1 MMAIFRRLAALR
13 GAPHRDSAEPR
24 AGEEPRSTATL
35 DVVQRDVR
43 YAIRSLGRT
52 PAFTVAAVLALALGI
67 GATTAMLSVVNGV
80 LLRPLPYRDSDRL
93 VVILRDGYN
102 PVAPANVADWKAQT
116 RSFTDIATA
125 EAWGPSL
132 LGSDGPERL
141 SGLHVSP
148 GLFPL
153 LGVQPIIG
161 RAFASDE
168 EVAGN
173 DRVAV
178 IGYGLWQRRFG
189 GDRKVVGST
198 VTLDG
203 APYTIVGVMPQG
215 FRFAPFWI
223 TDAEIWAPLALGP
236 RAVSRTAASLRAFA
250 RLRPGVTLD
259 QARSD
264 LAAVT
269 ARLEREY
276 PGTNRGVVV
285 QTLKHKVVGDIE
297 TPLFVLLVAVGFVLL
312 IACANVAHMLL
323 ARGSVRQKEIAVR
336 TALGATRG
344 RIVVQLLVES
354 LVLAVLGGAIGLM
367 IAYWGVRALVAAS
380 PSIIPRVSDVSL
392 DPRVLGMSFAL
403 TLGTAVV
410 FGLVPALR
418 AARLDLATIFRD
430 GSRGSSEGRGRGR
443 LRSGLVAVEFAIAVV
458 LLVGAGLMVRT
469 FAALR
474 RVDPGFDPRGVV
486 TMTISV
492 SGTAEAPPAARVAF
506 FQQLLPRI
514 RALPGVASAAYIN
527 HLPLAGDQW
536 GFGFS
541 VEGKERRAADRP
553 SATYRVVTPGYF
565 ETMRI
570 PLLRGRG
577 VLETDRA
584 DAPPVVVIN
593 DYMARTYWP
602 GENPIGKRI
611 TLDDSTW
618 LTVVGV
624 AKNTVR
630 GDWAAPP
637 AEELFVPFQQARGF
651 ASDPGG
657 QYGYVTLVARAA
669 CAGGPRCDAA
679 SLTPAIV
686 RTVRESER
694 AAPIGAIQTMSSV
707 VSHATTESAFYLVL
721 LAAFALFA
729 VTLAGVGV
737 YGVMSYAVARRRNE
751 IGIRLALGAEP
762 GAVRRLVV
770 GQGLR
775 LAGIG
780 ALSGAIAAIG
790 LTQLL
795 RKLLFGVSPTDPLT
809 FGAVVGVLAL
819 VAVAASYFPARRA
832 TRIDPVSA
840 LRGD

>member
-1 MMAIFRRLAALR
+1 MMAIFRRRAGAL
-13 GAPHRDSAEPR
+13 HRDPVDRHTDDARPAVS
-24 AGEEPRSTATL
+24 L
-35 DVVQRDVR
+35 DVLKRDVR
-43 YAIRSLGRT
+43 YAIRSLART
-52 PAFTVAAVLALALGI
+52 PGFTIAAALALALGI

-80 LLRPLPYRDSDRL
+80 LLQPLPYRDSDRL

-102 PVAPANVADWKAQT
+102 PVAPANVADWRAQT
-116 RSFTDIATA
+116 RSFTDIAVA

-132 LGSDGPERL
+132 LGSDGPERI
-141 SGLHVSP
+141 SGLHVSA

-153 LGVQPIIG
+153 LGAQPLVG
-161 RAFASDE
+161 RGFAADE
-168 EVAGN
+168 EIAGN
-173 DRVAV
+173 DHVAV

-189 GDRKVVGST
+189 GSRAAIGST
-198 VTLDG
+198 VSLDG
-203 APYTIVGVMPQG
+203 VPYTIVGVMPPT

-223 TDAEIWAPLALGP
+223 TDSEIWAPLALGE
-236 RAVSRTAASLRAFA
+236 RGTSRTAASLRAFA

-259 QARSD
+259 QARAD

-276 PGTNRGVVV
+276 PGTNRDIVV
-285 QTLKHKVVGDIE
+285 QTLKHRVVGDIE
-297 TPLFVLLVAVGFVLL
+297 APLFVLLVAVGFVLL

-323 ARGSVRQKEIAVR
+323 ARGSVRQREMAVR
-336 TALGATRG
+336 TALGATRR
-344 RIVVQLLVES
+344 RIVAQLLVES
-354 LVLAVLGGAIGLM
+354 LVLAGFGGAIGLA

-392 DPRVLGMSFAL
+392 DSRVLAMSMLL
-403 TLGTAVV
+403 TLATAVV

-418 AARLDLATIFRD
+418 AARLDLATSFRD
-430 GSRGSSEGRGRGR
+430 GSRGSTEGGSCGR
-443 LRSGLVAVEFAIAVV
+443 LRSALVAVEFAVAVV

-469 FAALR
+469 FVALR
-474 RVDPGFDPRGVV
+474 HVDPGFDPRGVV

-492 SGTAEAPPAARVAF
+492 NGTAEAAPASRVAF

-536 GFGFS
+536 GFGFT
-541 VEGKERRAADRP
+541 VEGHPRAAGDRP

-577 VLETDRA
+577 VSESDRA
-584 DAPPVVVIN
+584 DGPPVVVIN
-593 DYMARTYWP
+593 DHMARTYWP
-602 GENPIGKRI
+602 GEDPIGKRI
-611 TLDDSTW
+611 SFDDSTW
-618 LTVVGV
+618 MTVVGV

-630 GDWAAPP
+630 GDWSAPP
-637 AEELFVPFQQARGF
+637 SEELFVPFQQADGF
-651 ASDPGG
+651 RSNPGG
-657 QYGYVTLVARAA
+657 HYGYLTLVARAS
-669 CAGGPRCDAA
+669 CAAGVRCDAA
-679 SLTPAIV
+679 SLAPSIV
-686 RTVRESER
+686 RVVREAER
-694 AAPIGAIQTMSSV
+694 AAPIGAIQTMSAV

-721 LAAFALFA
+721 LGAFALFA
-729 VTLAGVGV
+729 VTIAGVGV

-775 LAGIG
+775 LAAIG
-780 ALSGAIAAIG
+780 AVAGATAAIG

-795 RKLLFGVSPTDPLT
+795 RKLLFGVSPTDPVT
-809 FGAVVGVLAL
+809 FAGVVGVLGFVAL
-819 VAVAASYFPARRA
+819 AASWFPARRA